1 MSKLTRD
8 EREKLYIK
16 KETELQ
22 NIWGN
27 PIINDW
33 DHVIKMTD
41 EDLEKNTKDTIGQ
54 IWFEKAYGW
63 PKKLVIFIVSVFILL
78 GIFGLLVFG
87 IRQIF

>member
-1 MSKLTRD
+1 
-8 EREKLYIK
+8 
-16 KETELQ
+16 
-22 NIWGN
+22 
-27 PIINDW
+27 
-33 DHVIKMTD
+33 MTD